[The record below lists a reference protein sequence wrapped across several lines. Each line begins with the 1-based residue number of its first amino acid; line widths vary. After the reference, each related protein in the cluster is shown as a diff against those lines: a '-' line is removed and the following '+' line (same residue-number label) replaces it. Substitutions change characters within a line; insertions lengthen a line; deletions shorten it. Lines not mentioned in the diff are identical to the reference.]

1 MRDVEIIEQK
11 IHREFWCKV
20 VSVLIPGVR
29 RLLASWLGKNNIKTL
44 FQSNFFTATYFTKV

>member
-29 RLLASWLGKNNIKTL
+29 QAFSLLVGKE
-44 FQSNFFTATYFTKV
+44 